1 MQQKRT
7 GALIY
12 RIGKW
17 CRRIAL
23 LIAVLGVCDIGVQV
37 LSLFTTPYYRSFPSP
52 IFFSTLV
59 GQVVSILLVTIGWSM
74 LLFTAGVVIDHVFG
88 LVPLEQADDD
98 IEVSSI
104 ED

>member
-23 LIAVLGVCDIGVQV
+23 ATAVLGVGDIGVQV
-37 LSLFTTPYYRSFPSP
+37 WSLYSTQYYRDLPPSL
-52 IFFSTLV
+52 FFSTLV
-59 GQVVSILLVTIGWSM
+59 GSTFSILLVTVIWSM

-88 LVPLEQADDD
+88 LVPLEHADDEV
-98 IEVSSI
+98 EVSRI
-104 ED
+104 EG